1 MIMFVRLPKP
11 WIVLFLS
18 GCWSLL
24 CATTYLSAQSA
35 QSTTAEARLLPGFQ
49 LTQLYEVPAE
59 QGSWVSLTV
68 DTKGRLIASDQY
80 GKLYRTT
87 LKADGSI
94 EKVES
99 IAVNTGR
106 AHGLLVAF
114 DSLYVM
120 AHPGDGQPGGLYR
133 VRDTNS
139 DDQYDQVELLR
150 EINGEGEHGPHAIV
164 LSPDGQSI
172 YICAGNHTQLPEVQ
186 KSRVPRVWQEDQVL
200 TRMWDASGHAVGI
213 MAPGGWIIKSDPD
226 GKQFELISIGYRNE
240 YDIAFDTN
248 GDLFT
253 FDADMEW
260 DIGLPWYRPT
270 RVCHA
275 TSGSEF
281 GWRSGTGKWPAYY
294 PDSLPATIDIGPGSP
309 TGIVFGTGSKFP
321 EKYQRALFIA
331 DWSYGIIYAVHNEP
345 SGGSYRATTETF
357 CTAPG
362 LAVTDMIVHPNG
374 SLYFMIGGRRSHSA
388 MYRIDYRGPDAT
400 TPATVTTNRPALH
413 SLRAELERLHELGE
427 EQAGLV
433 VEKAWPHL
441 RHEDRFI
448 RFAARTAIERMPI
461 GHWFARVAL
470 ETHPIALLESSLAV
484 VRCGTEQQ
492 QLAMVE
498 QLRQLDFGKLTE
510 MQQLAWIRTAGL
522 ILARTQTGD
531 EKVWQQLAAPI
542 QPYFPS
548 GNNRLDREMA
558 VLLIACQSNDAAAAV
573 IPLLENSPTQ
583 EDQIHYALALRM
595 LRNGWTM
602 DLRER
607 YFRWFARSA
616 TWKGGN
622 SFAKFISNIRDE
634 AITLLTAA
642 EKQALG
648 QLLTA
653 KPAEMISSEP
663 ETVRPVVK
671 QWTMDDWKN
680 VTAADLENRNLA
692 TGAEMFK
699 VGQCYKCH
707 RLSGEGGSVGPDLTA
722 AGRRFSLADMMVTLI
737 DPSKEVSDQYR
748 ATIFQMDDG
757 RLVTGRIAN
766 LSGKNY
772 MVQTNMLDPG
782 NFSHLNSDQIVEM
795 KPATVSMMPTGLLD
809 TMSREEILDLL
820 AYMRN
825 AADEAMGGKN

>member
-1 MIMFVRLPKP
+1 MFVRLRSP
-11 WIVLFLS
+11 WPVAVLLS
-18 GCWSLL
+18 CCSLL
-24 CATTYLSAQSA
+24 VGSMYLRAQSSDA
-35 QSTTAEARLLPGFQ
+35 SSAEARMPPGFQ
-49 LTQLYEVPAE
+49 LKQLYEVPAE

-68 DTKGRLIASDQY
+68 DTQGRLIASDQY

-87 LKADGSI
+87 LKTDGSVD
-94 EKVES
+94 KVEP
-99 IAVNTGR
+99 IAVSTGR

-133 VRDTNS
+133 VRDTDK
-139 DDQYDQVELLR
+139 DDQYDKVELLR

-172 YICAGNHTQLPEVQ
+172 YICAGNHTQLPEIQ

-226 GKQFELISIGYRNE
+226 GKQFELVSIGYRNQ

-309 TGIVFGTGSKFP
+309 TGIVFGTGAKFP

-345 SGGSYRATTETF
+345 MGGSYRATTETF

-388 MYRIDYRGPDAT
+388 MYRIDYRGTEAT
-400 TPATVTTNRPALH
+400 TPAKVSGNRPALH
-413 SLRAELERLHELGE
+413 LLRAELERLHELGE
-427 EQAGLV
+427 DQADLV

-441 RHEDRFI
+441 QHEDRFI

-461 GHWFARVAL
+461 EKWYARAL
-470 ETHPIALLESSLAV
+470 QETRPVSLLESALAV
-484 VRCGTEQQ
+484 IRCGNDQQ
-492 QLAMVE
+492 RFAMVE
-498 QLRQLDFGKLTE
+498 PLRQLNFGKLTE
-510 MQQLAWIRTAGL
+510 LQQLAWLRVAGL

-531 EKVWQQLAAPI
+531 EQVWQQLAAPV
-542 QPYFPS
+542 QPHYPS

-558 VLLIACQSNDAAAAV
+558 VLLVACQDPSVAAST

-583 EDQIHYALALRM
+583 EDQIHFALALRM
-595 LRNGWTM
+595 LRNGW
-602 DLRER
+602 DPSLRER
-607 YFRWFARSA
+607 YFRWFGRSA
-616 TWKGGN
+616 SWKGGN

-634 AITLLTAA
+634 SIALLSEA

-648 QLLTA
+648 PLLTA
-653 KPAEMISSEP
+653 KPAEMASSEP
-663 ETVRPVVK
+663 EVARPIVK

-692 TGAEMFK
+692 TGAEMFR

-707 RLSGEGGSVGPDLTA
+707 RISGEGGSVGPDLTA
-722 AGRRFSLADMMVTLI
+722 AGRRFGLSDMMVTLI

-766 LSGKNY
+766 LSGKTY

-782 NFSHLNSDQIVEM
+782 NFSQLNTDNILEM

-809 TMSREEILDLL
+809 TMTREEVLDLL